1 MKSKL
6 IILIFIFCSTV
17 SIAQRESCDK
27 LKPLKILSEA
37 PIPSVPNVRQYF
49 YFDVDTSFYDMRLV
63 VDSACHI
70 EYDFY
75 DYNAY
80 CSSKDSVVPKAG
92 ITTYDKVLTT
102 EEIMNG
108 QCFCASCSKE
118 HRIQLAHGKRFVVA
132 IKTDCDSILIDTRIT
147 DDILA
152 LAKQSKLKW
161 YQKKY
166 KKGDKLVLNNI
177 LFQAN
182 STSLLSRSKSE
193 LSSLA
198 YLLKNNPNL
207 KIEIDGHVNAPG
219 EKNNDANLKLSE
231 GRAKAIYDYLIKNGI
246 EASRLSYKGFGNT
259 QMIFPNAKTEMEMKV
274 NRRVEIL
281 ITGS

>member
-1 MKSKL
+1 MRALFS
-6 IILIFIFCSTV
+6 IFIFVFCALLLP
-17 SIAQRESCDK
+17 AQKVPCAQ
-27 LKPLKILSEA
+27 LKPLKILAEE
-37 PIPSVPNVRQYF
+37 PIPCTPNVMQY
-49 YFDVDTSFYDMRLV
+49 YWFDVDTSFYDTRFM

-75 DYNAY
+75 EYNNF
-80 CSSKDSVVPKAG
+80 CSAKDSIIPKAG
-92 ITTYDKVLTT
+92 ITTYDRVLST
-102 EEIMNG
+102 EEISNG
-108 QCFCASCSKE
+108 QCFCESCSRN
-118 HRIQLAHGKRFVVA
+118 HRIQLKHKQRYVVGM
-132 IKTDCDSILIDTRIT
+132 KTDCDSIQIDTRIT

-152 LAKQSKLKW
+152 YAKEQKLKW

-182 STSLLSRSKSE
+182 STSLISRSKTE
-193 LSSLA
+193 LASLA

-207 KIEIDGHVNAPG
+207 TIEIDGHVNDPG
-219 EKNNDANLKLSE
+219 EKNSENNQKLSE

-246 EASRLSYKGFGNT
+246 DASRLSYKGFGNT
-259 QMIFPNAKTEMEMKV
+259 QMIFPKAKTEMEMKV

-281 ITGS
+281 IL

>member
-1 MKSKL
+1 MKIK
-6 IILIFIFCSTV
+6 IAILFLLLCSSV
-17 SIAQRESCDK
+17 MIGQRVSCDK
-27 LKPLKILSEA
+27 LKPLKILAEE
-37 PIPSVPNVRQYF
+37 PIPSIPNVEQF
-49 YFDVDTSFYDMRLV
+49 FWFDVDTSFYDMRFS

-70 EYDFY
+70 EYDLY
-75 DYNAY
+75 EYSTY
-80 CSSKDSVVPKAG
+80 CSTKEAIVPKAG
-92 ITTYDKVLTT
+92 ITTYDKVLST
-102 EEIMNG
+102 EEILNG

-118 HRIQLAHGKRFVVA
+118 HRIQLAHGKRYVVA
-132 IKTDCDSILIDTRIT
+132 IKSDCDSILVDTRIT

-182 STSLLSRSKSE
+182 STSLLSRSKTE
-193 LSSLA
+193 LTSLA
-198 YLLKNNPNL
+198 YLLKNNPNI

-219 EKNNDANLKLSE
+219 EKNTDYNLKLSE

-246 EASRLSYKGFGNT
+246 EASSLSYKGYGNT

-281 ITGS
+281 IL

>member
-1 MKSKL
+1 MM
-6 IILIFIFCSTV
+6 
-17 SIAQRESCDK
+17 AQRVSCDK
-27 LKPLKILSEA
+27 LKPLKILAEE
-37 PIPSVPNVRQYF
+37 PIPSIPNVEQYF
-49 YFDVDTSFYDMRLV
+49 WFDVDTSFYDMRFA

-70 EYDFY
+70 EYDLY
-75 DYNAY
+75 EYNAY
-80 CSSKDSVVPKAG
+80 CSSKEAIVPKAG
-92 ITTYDKVLTT
+92 ITTYNKVLST
-102 EEIMNG
+102 EEILNG

-118 HRIQLAHGKRFVVA
+118 HRIQLAHGKRYVVA
-132 IKTDCDSILIDTRIT
+132 IKSDCDSILIDTRIT

-152 LAKQSKLKW
+152 LAKESKLKW

-182 STSLLSRSKSE
+182 STSLLSRSKTE
-193 LSSLA
+193 LASLA
-198 YLLKNNPNL
+198 YLLKNNPTI

-219 EKNNDANLKLSE
+219 EKNTDYNLKLSE

-281 ITGS
+281 IL

>member
-1 MKSKL
+1 MKIKS
-6 IILIFIFCSTV
+6 IILLLLLCSSV
-17 SIAQRESCDK
+17 LMAQRVACDK
-27 LKPLKILSEA
+27 LKPLKILAEE
-37 PIPSVPNVRQYF
+37 PIPSIPNVQQF
-49 YFDVDTSFYDMRLV
+49 FWFDVDTSFYDMRFA

-70 EYDFY
+70 EYDLY
-75 DYNAY
+75 EYAAY
-80 CSSKDSVVPKAG
+80 CSTKDSIVPKAG
-92 ITTYDKVLTT
+92 ITTYDKVLST
-102 EEIMNG
+102 EEILNG

-118 HRIQLAHGKRFVVA
+118 HRIQLAHKKRYVVA
-132 IKTDCDSILIDTRIT
+132 IKSDCDSILIDTRIT

-152 LAKQSKLKW
+152 LAKESKLKW

-182 STSLLSRSKSE
+182 STSLLSRSKTE
-193 LSSLA
+193 LASLA
-198 YLLKNNPNL
+198 YLLKNNPNI

-219 EKNNDANLKLSE
+219 EKNTDYNLKLSE

-246 EASRLSYKGFGNT
+246 EAARLSYKGYGNT

-281 ITGS
+281 IL